1 MLDFKT
7 VRPLNAK
14 PTQSITLQMMQFDA
28 STPYQSSPAPWQL
41 KGEGY
46 LMLYRFSNDFLM
58 KEGCIAQGL
67 KPFLWMNI
75 GMVMLVNYQSSP
87 IGPYGELLF
96 IPGMFHYK
104 GKYYW
109 HISKI
114 YVSSLDSVMNGRE
127 NWGIPKELAQ
137 FEFEQL
143 EMGINSAKVISN
155 GELLFNCQFK
165 DRSFG
170 FPLSTAFLP
179 FQFIQPLNAK
189 EYITHPKGSGRAIL
203 SAPQDL
209 ITGKGLFPSIGTQTR
224 LACLHIPDFSLAFP
238 KPIFL

>member
-1 MLDFKT
+1 MKIDS
-7 VRPLNAK
+7 
-14 PTQSITLQMMQFDA
+14 SI
-28 STPYQSSPAPWQL
+28 SYQISPAPWQL

-46 LMLYRFSNDFLM
+46 LMLYRFSNEFLM
-58 KEGCIAQGL
+58 KEGCILEGL

-75 GMVMLVNYQSSP
+75 GMVMLVNYQTSP
-87 IGPYGELLF
+87 VGPYGELLF
-96 IPGMFHYK
+96 IPGMFHFK

-127 NWGIPKELAQ
+127 NWGIPKELA
-137 FEFEQL
+137 EFKFDELDQ
-143 EMGINSAKVISN
+143 GIKLAQVNVNGALVFNS
-155 GELLFNCQFK
+155 QFK
-165 DRSFG
+165 DSSFG
-170 FPLSTAFLP
+170 FPLSTAILP

-189 EYITHPKGSGRAIL
+189 EYVTHPKGSGRAYFSKPDALAIG
-203 SAPQDL
+203 Q
-209 ITGKGLFPSIGTQTR
+209 GLFPNIGSQTR